1 VKCFVIMPF
10 AESFDPVFETV
21 KDVASETVGEGNF
34 ECYWLK
40 DVHAAGRI
48 TDDIVDG
55 LAEATFC
62 IADLSGDNP
71 NVMWETG
78 FAMALDKPTILI
90 GQDVTSLPFDL
101 RSHRVLEYSPNALP
115 DLRPT
120 LAKAIQDTLS
130 RYELKGTARPSQRAP
145 GKTEQMTIAAT
156 GTMRANEAVARKRI
170 EAVLTPHLSETTS
183 WLVGCVGVVDVACA
197 RFLLDH
203 QQQVTAVGLNRFYC
217 NRELRPAI
225 EEGTLEFLDVSLESL
240 PKGFTGPTELEIF
253 FCMKSDLIIL
263 LWDGE
268 SRGTKRMVDYYQDQG
283 VSTLLAFI

>member
-1 VKCFVIMPF
+1 MKCFVIMPF
-10 AESFDPVFETV
+10 AESFDPIFETV
-21 KDVASETVGEGNF
+21 KDVAGDTVGEDSF

-40 DVHAAGRI
+40 DVHSAGRI
-48 TDDIVDG
+48 TDDIIEG
-55 LAEATFC
+55 LSEATFC

-101 RSHRVLEYSPNALP
+101 RSHRVLEYSPQALSK
-115 DLRPT
+115 LQPT
-120 LAKAIQDTLS
+120 LAKAIRDTLA
-130 RYELKGTARPSQRAP
+130 RYELKDTTQPSQRAP
-145 GKTEQMTIAAT
+145 GKSEQMTIAVT
-156 GTMRANEAVARKRI
+156 GTMRANEVVARKRI
-170 EAVLTPHLSETTS
+170 EAVLTPHLSATTS
-183 WLVGCVGVVDVACA
+183 WLVGSVGVVDIACA

-203 QQQVTAVGLNRFYC
+203 HQYVTAVGLNRFYC

-225 EEGTLEFLDVSLESL
+225 EEGRLEFLDVSLEPL
-240 PKGFTGPTELEIF
+240 PKGFSGPTELEIF

-263 LWDGE
+263 LWDGD
-268 SRGTKRMVDYYQDQG
+268 SKGTKRMVDYYQDQR